1 MLLLLGPAPAHLH
14 DALVH
19 APEHEVE
26 EVLPVGGYCVG
37 EEVAAEG
44 LHLQH
49 QHLPRAQVGVARA
62 DHIPLHSILI
72 RAGKLPSRSKKSHNL
87 GGGLS
92 RLKALTTL
100 SHL

>member
-62 DHIPLHSILI
+62 DHIPLHNIALLSIEL
-72 RAGKLPSRSKKSHNL
+72 ASHLHEVRSLTISQ
-87 GGGLS
+87 
-92 RLKALTTL
+92 KALVG
-100 SHL
+100 